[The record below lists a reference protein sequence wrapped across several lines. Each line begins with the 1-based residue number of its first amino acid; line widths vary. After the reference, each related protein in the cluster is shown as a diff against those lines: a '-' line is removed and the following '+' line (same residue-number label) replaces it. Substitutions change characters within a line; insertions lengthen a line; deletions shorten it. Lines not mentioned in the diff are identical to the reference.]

1 MNLLPSSAP
10 SLHPEISGFYQE
22 KMTKYLQLIFLMT
35 VIGLHTGEH
44 LTNNDNGK
52 QKLFFITSL
61 GPAVF
66 NRRENQDSIND

>member
-1 MNLLPSSAP
+1 
-10 SLHPEISGFYQE
+10 
-22 KMTKYLQLIFLMT
+22 MT
-35 VIGLHTGEH
+35 VIGLHIGEH

-66 NRRENQDSIND
+66 NRRENQDSINFRLVDGTWFSPFLNISNEGLVVGFS

>member
-1 MNLLPSSAP
+1 
-10 SLHPEISGFYQE
+10 
-22 KMTKYLQLIFLMT
+22 MT

-66 NRRENQDSIND
+66 NRRENQDSINNFRLVDGTWFFPFLEYFKWGVGCGVSI